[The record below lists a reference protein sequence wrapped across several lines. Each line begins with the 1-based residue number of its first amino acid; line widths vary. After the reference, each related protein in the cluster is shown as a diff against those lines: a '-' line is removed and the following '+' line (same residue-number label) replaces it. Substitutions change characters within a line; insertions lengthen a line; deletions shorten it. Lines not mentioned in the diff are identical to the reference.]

1 MNYWRDS
8 GIGPSLDPVRPIII
22 PLALIIIIS
31 VLSASKCFISWRRNS
46 ATEGGSPRQTS
57 GLYPPA
63 SQNERTR
70 GKPTMKLC
78 DIVLKACDMT
88 LQFRFLDYGITN
100 TGMSPTS
107 RVTSA
112 HVNLLRCIRN
122 DPAADKDELF
132 QRAAAEIETIRL
144 FFPDVRSEIVQICMA
159 AWLSTLC
166 TIDDIIEETEPP
178 VVKAAL
184 NQSIE
189 ILLGQKE
196 VDLEVYLRPHENQ
209 VTYIM
214 TQFRNHCSYYL
225 SVPVAEDFLT
235 EVTNVCQALIWELEY
250 RQDNS
255 NKKGLHT
262 YLQIRART
270 IGIAP
275 FFALIRHLYCP
286 NKVKQAAIF
295 DLQRAVS
302 LAAGLQNDLI
312 GLEKDLHDNES
323 MNAVV
328 VALREMDKNASD
340 QSSLREATCRILRM
354 HNNCVEA
361 IFRIL
366 EIWNK
371 LEAVEISDEEFCG
384 HVIAGFAGS
393 HMMWCTSTKRYRVTT
408 QKLEH

>member
-1 MNYWRDS
+1 
-8 GIGPSLDPVRPIII
+8 
-22 PLALIIIIS
+22 
-31 VLSASKCFISWRRNS
+31 
-46 ATEGGSPRQTS
+46 
-57 GLYPPA
+57 
-63 SQNERTR
+63 
-70 GKPTMKLC
+70 
-78 DIVLKACDMT
+78 
-88 LQFRFLDYGITN
+88 
-100 TGMSPTS
+100 
-107 RVTSA
+107 
-112 HVNLLRCIRN
+112 
-122 DPAADKDELF
+122 
-132 QRAAAEIETIRL
+132 
-144 FFPDVRSEIVQICMA
+144 MA

-225 SVPVAEDFLT
+225 SVPVAEEFLT

-250 RQDNS
+250 RQDNM
-255 NKKGLHT
+255 
-262 YLQIRART
+262 
-270 IGIAP
+270 
-275 FFALIRHLYCP
+275 
-286 NKVKQAAIF
+286 KQAAIF

-328 VALREMDKNASD
+328 VALREMDKDASD
-340 QSSLREATCRILRM
+340 QSSLREATCRVLRM

-371 LEAVEISDEEFCG
+371 LEAIEISDEEFCG

-408 QKLEH
+408 QKLEL